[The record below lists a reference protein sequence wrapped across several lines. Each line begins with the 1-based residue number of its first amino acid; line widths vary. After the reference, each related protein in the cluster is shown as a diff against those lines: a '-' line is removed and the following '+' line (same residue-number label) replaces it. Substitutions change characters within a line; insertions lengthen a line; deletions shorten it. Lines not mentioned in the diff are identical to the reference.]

1 MKKILISLGGILCI
15 FWVGAAFGLDLN
27 SALTSSQQ
35 LLNGKGE
42 IKAKSVSTVK
52 EDDDELILRLNKKGL
67 TIHKTRSDFSPD
79 KAIRRDEAAK
89 MLTLALI
96 HLPQPIS
103 FAENKD
109 CTFSDED
116 QAWSDL
122 KAVLMQSCAKGL
134 FKGNKGKFNP
144 QLSITNGQIMT
155 VLGRMLFGQQD
166 EGEGHYATRYVQLL
180 EQKGY
185 LPDSSL
191 SEEKNRDLPAT
202 RATLA
207 KLLGKVLKD

>member
-1 MKKILISLGGILCI
+1 
-15 FWVGAAFGLDLN
+15 
-27 SALTSSQQ
+27 
-35 LLNGKGE
+35 
-42 IKAKSVSTVK
+42 
-52 EDDDELILRLNKKGL
+52 
-67 TIHKTRSDFSPD
+67 
-79 KAIRRDEAAK
+79 

-109 CTFSDED
+109 CVFSDED

-122 KAVLMQSCAKGL
+122 KAVLMQSCTKGL

-166 EGEGHYATRYVQLL
+166 EGEGHYATRYVELL

>member
-1 MKKILISLGGILCI
+1 
-15 FWVGAAFGLDLN
+15 
-27 SALTSSQQ
+27 
-35 LLNGKGE
+35 
-42 IKAKSVSTVK
+42 
-52 EDDDELILRLNKKGL
+52 
-67 TIHKTRSDFSPD
+67 
-79 KAIRRDEAAK
+79 
-89 MLTLALI
+89 
-96 HLPQPIS
+96 
-103 FAENKD
+103 
-109 CTFSDED
+109 
-116 QAWSDL
+116 
-122 KAVLMQSCAKGL
+122 MQSCAKGL

-166 EGEGHYATRYVQLL
+166 EGEGHYATRYVELL